1 MLNTELVDYYAES
14 CYDIAMVIEQ
24 LEERIINDEDSTGVL
39 IIPVVALFS
48 GDYLYLDFRE
58 NVKKPTVCIYYHEE
72 SECFSPV
79 VSKVSNSFI
88 DFIEKLY

>member
-1 MLNTELVDYYAES
+1 MLK
-14 CYDIAMVIEQ
+14 IEQ
-24 LEERIINDEDSTGVL
+24 LEERIIDDEDSTGVL
-39 IIPVVALFS
+39 IIPVAALFS

-58 NVKKPTVCIYYHEE
+58 NVKKPTVCICYYEE